1 MKRKP
6 PPVQLM
12 VLLLTLSLLVLP
24 AGCAERG
31 NPVSS
36 EPTATPSAGA
46 DQETIAERLDIPS
59 RYQASYRSDT
69 GISVITVDAEVV
81 MPEAYDAAIIE
92 AVPRPFSDEEVLAF
106 IDRHPADI
114 AWIDQSTRAAYDGHG
129 PLPDPSLDADELGY
143 KMYHLWIYDQDEFNA
158 ERDRHSIFVD
168 YGLNTRTGKLAW
180 APKLEY
186 LRSYYNLYASDL
198 LPLTD
203 GRALGCSISFEEARG
218 YADTEIQAICSDYAL
233 TAYGQMPAPKAGSS
247 EMPAA
252 GAGNPQ
258 YYIFRYTRHING
270 IPVNDDNGGEGVSN
284 DYDYTS
290 GLGVITVIVD
300 DSGVCFLGYYNPY
313 DLGPTIQADCDLL
326 SFRQIMDIFAKVGLL
341 SIQHLERNA
350 DLQENTLQIYKIQFG
365 YMTVR
370 QPDNINAYYYVPV
383 WDFYGYRVLF
393 GTGGYAHGKD
403 GGFVMEGN
411 SELTINAID
420 GTIIDRNYGY

>member
-6 PPVQLM
+6 LPLQLM
-12 VLLLTLSLLVLP
+12 ALLLALSLLLLP
-24 AGCAERG
+24 AGCAENG
-31 NPVSS
+31 KPVSS
-36 EPTATPSAGA
+36 EPAATSSVGA
-46 DQETIAERLDIPS
+46 DKETIAEKLDVPS
-59 RYQASYRSDT
+59 HYQASYRSDT

-81 MPEAYDAAIIE
+81 VPEAYAAAIIE
-92 AVPRPFSDEEVLAF
+92 AIPRPFSDEEVLAF
-106 IDRHPADI
+106 IDRHRKDLT
-114 AWIDQSTRAAYDGHG
+114 WIDQSTDSEYDGHA
-129 PLPDPSLDADELGY
+129 PQPDPNFDADEMSF
-143 KMYHLWIYDQDEFNA
+143 KMYSLWIYDLDVFNA
-158 ERDRHSIFVD
+158 GQDRHHIIVQ

-180 APKLEY
+180 APALEY
-186 LRSYYNLYASDL
+186 LKSHYNLYASDL

-203 GRALGCSISFEEARG
+203 GRALGCSITLEEARG
-218 YADTEIQAICSDYAL
+218 YADAEVQAICPDYAL
-233 TAYGQMPAPKAGSS
+233 TAYGQMPAPKSGDSQ
-247 EMPAA
+247 MPAA
-252 GAGNPQ
+252 GEGNPQ
-258 YYIFRYTRHING
+258 YYIFRYTRHIGG

-300 DSGVCFLGYYNPY
+300 DGGVCFLGYDNPY

-326 SFRQIMDIFAKVGLL
+326 SFSQIMDIFAKVGLL

-350 DLQENTLQIYKIQFG
+350 DLQENTLQVYKIQFG
-365 YMTVR
+365 YMAVR

-403 GGFVMEGN
+403 DGFVQEGN